1 MDMISINLNGERRE
15 IPASSSVVDML
26 ELTGAGRQQVAV
38 VVNERIV
45 RPEERATTILQEN
58 DQVDVLV
65 FAGGG

>member
-15 IPASSSVVDML
+15 IPAAASVVDML

-45 RPEERATTILQEN
+45 RPDERATTILREN